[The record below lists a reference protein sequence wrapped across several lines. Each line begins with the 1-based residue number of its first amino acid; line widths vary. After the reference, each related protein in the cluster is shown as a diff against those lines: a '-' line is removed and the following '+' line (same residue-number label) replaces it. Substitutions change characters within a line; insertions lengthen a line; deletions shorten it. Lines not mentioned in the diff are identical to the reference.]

1 MGNII
6 LFGPPGAG
14 KGTQANNLVSE
25 FNFFKVSTGDMLR
38 NEIEKKS
45 KIGEIIKSKLDQG
58 LFVEDEVINSLI
70 EGILQNKEYFNRLIF
85 DGYPRNLSQ
94 VKNLELLIKKCNQK
108 ISGVFSLEVKE
119 EDLIKRILGRE
130 ICTNCGSIFNSFL
143 NPATKKNHNCD
154 SKFLQKRSDDNE
166 ETLKNRFS
174 KYIKET
180 LPILNYYQS
189 QNLLYQIDGMR
200 DISVIFEEIRQIMR
214 ALEGWL
220 YNV

>member
-1 MGNII
+1 VGNII

-214 ALEGWL
+214 ALEG
-220 YNV
+220 